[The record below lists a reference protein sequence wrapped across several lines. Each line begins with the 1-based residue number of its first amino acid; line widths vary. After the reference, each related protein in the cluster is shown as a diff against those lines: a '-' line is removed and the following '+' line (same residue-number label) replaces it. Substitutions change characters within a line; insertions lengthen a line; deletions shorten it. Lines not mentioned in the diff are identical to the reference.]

1 MTFKEVEGYYYEF
14 RLDMYFVPS
23 TIIDTYDR
31 RTWVANHVN
40 KLMGEFIS
48 EKIVKKGLTFS
59 TDRIVLISNNQ
70 NDINNMK
77 NFCHFVMKNDSL
89 LNISLNH
96 IIGKF
101 NLDNFKSDLSK
112 LYENYTL
119 NDTLKKELV
128 TQPIQEKKKAKI

>member
-1 MTFKEVEGYYYEF
+1 MTFKETEGYYYEF
-14 RLDMYFVPS
+14 RLDMYFVPG

-59 TDRIVLISNNQ
+59 PDRVFLISNNQ
-70 NDINNMK
+70 NDIDKMK

-89 LNISLNH
+89 LNIALNH
-96 IIGKF
+96 IVKKF
-101 NLDNFKSDLSK
+101 NLENFRSDLSK

-119 NDTLKKELV
+119 NDILEKELV
-128 TQPIQEKKKAKI
+128 TQPVTEKKKVKL